1 MIFLEPVHFG
11 HVMAYRVFLKHI
23 LNLFQLEKESNFGI
37 WQRGFIHFNELKWDA

>member
-23 LNLFQLEKESNFGI
+23 SNLFQLEKESNLEFGNGDLLI
-37 WQRGFIHFNELKWDA
+37 LMN